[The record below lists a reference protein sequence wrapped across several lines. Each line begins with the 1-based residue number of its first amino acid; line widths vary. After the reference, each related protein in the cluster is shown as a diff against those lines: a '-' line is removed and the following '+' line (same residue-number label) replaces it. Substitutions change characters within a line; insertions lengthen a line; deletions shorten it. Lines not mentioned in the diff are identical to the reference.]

1 MKAHLECIPCLLR
14 QALEATKMS
23 TGDNVVREETL
34 REVIDYLR
42 HEKWDKTVSEL
53 ATKVH
58 RIVKKSTGDKDPY
71 KQLKEKYNKA
81 ASELYP
87 ELELMVKNS
96 EDRLLTAAKIAVAGN
111 AIDFAQ
117 GTEIN
122 LKQAVQKVLESE
134 FTINELDRLERLALK
149 SKSILYLADNAGE
162 TFFDRILIEEL
173 VKRGVNITYVVK
185 GASILNDAT
194 LQDAKMAGIDS
205 LAKVTSTGTDCI
217 GVLLNECSKEFLR
230 KFENSKLVISKGQAN
245 YESLS
250 DIKNKEIF
258 SLLKVKCPTIA
269 EDIGTRTGSIV
280 LRSLFEN
287 E

>member
-1 MKAHLECIPCLLR
+1 MKARLECIPCLLR
-14 QALEATKMS
+14 QASEAVRMS
-23 TGDNVVREETL
+23 ADDNVVREETL
-34 REVIDYLR
+34 REVMDYLLR
-42 HEKWDKTVSEL
+42 ENWDKIISEL

-58 RIVKKSTGDKDPY
+58 RIVKKNTGNKDPY

-81 ASELYP
+81 ASKLYP

-96 EDRLLTAAKIAVAGN
+96 EDRLLTAAKVAVAGN

-122 LKQAVQKVLESE
+122 LRQVIQKIPESE
-134 FTINELDRLERLALK
+134 FTINEMKQLKRLALK

-173 VKRGVNITYVVK
+173 VKRGVNVTYVVK
-185 GASILNDAT
+185 GAPILNDAT

-250 DIKNKEIF
+250 DIKNKHIF
-258 SLLKVKCPTIA
+258 FLLKVKCPTIA
-269 EDIGTRTGSIV
+269 EDIRTRTDSIV
-280 LRSLFEN
+280 LKSFFEN